1 MNEIRI
7 ICADSPYGKGNC
19 QYAKVVEER
28 GEFPVIIEKLTT
40 DADGKKGIIREER
53 IETHRYAV
61 YCTHPKQKNK
71 FVGTV
76 EPYGGVCYLP
86 TDCPQIQKITIWQR
100 IKSFLNM

>member
-61 YCTHPKQKNK
+61 YCTHPKQKINLLERLNPMVAYAI
-71 FVGTV
+71 F
-76 EPYGGVCYLP
+76 
-86 TDCPQIQKITIWQR
+86 QR
-100 IKSFLNM
+100 IALKLLSFPILISIIHILL